1 MKPLEL
7 PSILF
12 FIFVILLLSCSKEEK
27 PQTLEMDKT
36 ELHFPTGTA
45 GCEFNI
51 TTTGEWIIEATGM
64 TPLFGPNKGDASWFT
79 VEPVGGTGNAKVTV
93 TSKEETAGNMA
104 ALKIKYDGKE
114 KIVELKQDA
123 ASENE

>member
-7 PSILF
+7 SSILF
-12 FIFVILLLSCSKEEK
+12 FIFVILLLSCSKEEE
-27 PQTLEMDKT
+27 PQILEVDKT
-36 ELHFPTGTA
+36 ELHFPPSTA
-45 GCEFNI
+45 DREFNI

-64 TPLFGPNKGDASWFT
+64 TRLFGPNKGDASWFT
-79 VEPVGGTGNAKVTV
+79 VEPVGGIGNTKVTV

-104 ALKIKYDGKE
+104 ELKIKYVGKE